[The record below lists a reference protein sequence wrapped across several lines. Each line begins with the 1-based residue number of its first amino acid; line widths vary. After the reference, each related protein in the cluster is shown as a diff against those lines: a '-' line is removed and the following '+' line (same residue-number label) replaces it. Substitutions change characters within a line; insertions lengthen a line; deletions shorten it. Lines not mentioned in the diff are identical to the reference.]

1 MTTTTGNR
9 TALPAGTWQ
18 LDAAHSQVGFAV
30 DYMVGTFRGTFSPV
44 EGKLDVNEDGTATL
58 SGRTEATSVKVQDEN
73 LEAHLQTPDFFDAE
87 RTPEL
92 SFAADEIVRD
102 GENVTVKGELTI
114 RGVVQPI
121 ELHGTI
127 TDPITD
133 PYGRERIGLKLEGT
147 VDRTSFGLNWNN
159 PLPTGEPALANDVSL
174 SAELYFVK
182 A

>member
-102 GENVTVKGELTI
+102 GENVTVTGELTI

-133 PYGRERIGLKLEGT
+133 PYGRERIGLKLEGK

-159 PLPTGEPALANDVSL
+159 PLPTGQPALANDVSL